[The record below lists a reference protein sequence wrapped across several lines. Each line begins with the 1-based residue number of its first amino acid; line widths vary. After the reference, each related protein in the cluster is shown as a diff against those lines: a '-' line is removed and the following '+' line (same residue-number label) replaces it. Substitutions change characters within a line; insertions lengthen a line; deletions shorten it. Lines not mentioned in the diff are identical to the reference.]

1 MSRVSNILLDKEILL
16 ESGTNELEMLVF
28 TVADFTF
35 GINVAKVREIL
46 PATRITSLPRAH
58 RSIRGVFKLRNQVIP
73 CVSLLDH
80 LNIRPTRSETETT
93 MILADFNQQQTAFL
107 VDQVERIHRLS
118 WENILSV
125 PGIMA
130 MSNTPVTSMARCEN
144 RLIVMLDFEMI
155 IDQVTE
161 RFFRQNAVANPDN
174 APRETARLV
183 LADDS
188 PTVREAIGITLRE
201 SGYTNLRFFENGADA
216 WDWISSP
223 LKAGGRVEDICDL
236 LISDVEMPQ
245 VDGFHLTKRIKEHP
259 ELKRLPVM
267 LYSSIVTPDNQKK
280 GRSVGAD
287 AQISKPELAKVVEL
301 ADQLISAARQ
311 RQGAPELAMAQ
322 AADGAATSPAAA
334 ATAAHGALQPQAL
347 AAGPAKPTFPPLPTQ
362 QVPSAAEEPLA
373 KPSKEPSPTKKT
385 STAATQTAKNAPKPA
400 APAAVP
406 TSPRVDPHIWH
417 TFHRELQ
424 DRVARLQALIA
435 QAESTP
441 PTADLINE
449 LFRTLH
455 TIKSAAMVVP
465 VEPVARTTHLVEG
478 LLEAARSDASLWPQ
492 GSLRRYLAWL
502 EELSDA
508 RGTQDNVLTRAADLE
523 LALTETLAAALA

>member
-1 MSRVSNILLDKEILL
+1 MTRVSNILLDKEILL

-46 PATRITSLPRAH
+46 PATRITNLPRAH

-80 LNIRPTRSETETT
+80 LEIQPTRADTETK

-107 VDQVERIHRLS
+107 VDEVERIHRLS

-130 MSNTPVTSMARCEN
+130 MSHTPVTSMARCEN

-161 RFFRQNAVANPDN
+161 RFFRQDSVANPNN

-188 PTVREAIGITLRE
+188 PTVREAIGTTLRA
-201 SGYTNLRFFENGADA
+201 SGYTNLQFFENGADA
-216 WDWISSP
+216 WEWISSP
-223 LKAGGRVEDICDL
+223 LKNGGRIEDICDL

-259 ELKRLPVM
+259 DLKRLPVM

-280 GRSVGAD
+280 GQAVGAD
-287 AQISKPELAKVVEL
+287 AQISKPELGKVVEL
-301 ADQLISAARQ
+301 ADQLILAALQ
-311 RQGAPELAMAQ
+311 KHSAPEQSAVTPVTPAPATPLSATAVATPAQ
-322 AADGAATSPAAA
+322 SPIPSQQSPAAQKSA
-334 ATAAHGALQPQAL
+334 IESPVNSASTKQLSPAIANEATK
-347 AAGPAKPTFPPLPTQ
+347 PAKPTVPAALPA
-362 QVPSAAEEPLA
+362 SAA
-373 KPSKEPSPTKKT
+373 
-385 STAATQTAKNAPKPA
+385 
-400 APAAVP
+400 
-406 TSPRVDPHIWH
+406 PRGVDPHIWQ

-424 DRVARLQALIA
+424 DRVLRLQTLIA
-435 QAESTP
+435 QAESKT
-441 PTADLINE
+441 PTADLIND

-465 VEPVARTTHLVEG
+465 VEPVTRTTHLIEG

-492 GSLRRYLAWL
+492 GSLRRYLVWL
-502 EELSDA
+502 EELTSA